1 MKLEL
6 VFSFILLDEVTCVI
20 MIDHRSHSPLA
31 SKLRH
36 NRIRMSHVTELIFVT
51 VTILLSENM

>member
-6 VFSFILLDEVTCVI
+6 VFSFILLDEVTSVI

-31 SKLRH
+31 SKLSH
-36 NRIRMSHVTELIFVT
+36 NRIKMSHVTELIFVT
-51 VTILLSENM
+51 VTIILSENI